1 MQCQY
6 YGCTAFRLLYEYE
19 YRSHSYAIP
28 DTTGGTVP
36 HTVDQ

>member
-19 YRSHSYAIP
+19 YRSHTPYRILPAVRYRI
-28 DTTGGTVP
+28 
-36 HTVDQ
+36 Q